1 MVEIWIKI
9 LIFAV
14 GIFFPRNWGRFL
26 GGGLEVFWG
35 NWIDLE
41 SDWGGFFSD
50 TMETGII
57 FLTFNSNEEKF
68 Y

>member
-14 GIFFPRNWGRFL
+14 GIFFQGIGGVFF
-26 GGGLEVFWG
+26 GGGLDGFWG

-41 SDWGGFFSD
+41 SDWGGFF
-50 TMETGII
+50 
-57 FLTFNSNEEKF
+57 
-68 Y
+68 

>member
-14 GIFFPRNWGRFL
+14 GIFSPRNWGRFL

-41 SDWGGFFSD
+41 SDWGWIGW
-50 TMETGII
+50 
-57 FLTFNSNEEKF
+57 FLG
-68 Y
+68 

>member
-26 GGGLEVFWG
+26 GGVDWIFLGS
-35 NWIDLE
+35 NWIDLG
-41 SDWGGFFSD
+41 SDWGVDWMVFGVI
-50 TMETGII
+50 G
-57 FLTFNSNEEKF
+57 
-68 Y
+68 